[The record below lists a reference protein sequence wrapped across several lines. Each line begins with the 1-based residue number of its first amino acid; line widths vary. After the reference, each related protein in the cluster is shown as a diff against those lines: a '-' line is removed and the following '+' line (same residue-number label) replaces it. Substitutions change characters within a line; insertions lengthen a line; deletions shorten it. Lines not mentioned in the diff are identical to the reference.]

1 MFLKHCKRGSKLS
14 LFSFPKSKN
23 TDALLL
29 WAGSWSPGPERLES
43 GSLRGPSEIKTLA
56 HKPLLFWAVWLWL
69 RSNPRG
75 KFFCVKTNH
84 RGGFAMF
91 VPSQKLSLLLWEE
104 QRSWP
109 WSERG
114 LWLPTVQKGGGA
126 QEKTLGHRAP
136 PPVGGPAG
144 SGR

>member
-56 HKPLLFWAVWLWL
+56 HKPLLFWAVWLGSDPTPGASFSVIKQTTEVALQCLYHL
-69 RSNPRG
+69 RSFH
-75 KFFCVKTNH
+75 FFCGKS
-84 RGGFAMF
+84 RGPG
-91 VPSQKLSLLLWEE
+91 LG
-104 QRSWP
+104 RSGGCGSP
-109 WSERG
+109 QCR
-114 LWLPTVQKGGGA
+114 GGA

-136 PPVGGPAG
+136 PQVGGPAG
-144 SGR
+144 RGR